1 MNNSRRKFSKQSGG
15 LLPLLLS
22 PFLFSNLKLLY
33 TKQINIDEINLFL
46 INVTKERNFSHGVWK
61 NRQHVMINIK
71 GGDHVGW
78 GETKVS
84 SNQPNFDITTWSK
97 EFKKIKGM
105 NLGEAIEEVRNQFL
119 KGNWRPIITEG
130 LLMTLYDLMGKLENK
145 PTIKIWGL
153 NGSKP
158 VPAIF
163 CILEKDTDMVVNQAK
178 IAVDQNMH
186 R

>member
-1 MNNSRRKFSKQSGG
+1 MNNSRRKFIKQSGG

-46 INVTKERNFSHGVWK
+46 INVNKERNFSHGVWK

-97 EFKKIKGM
+97 EFKKIDKD
-105 NLGEAIEEVRNQFL
+105 V
-119 KGNWRPIITEG
+119 
-130 LLMTLYDLMGKLENK
+130 
-145 PTIKIWGL
+145 IKITSG
-153 NGSKP
+153 NSKIEIESEI
-158 VPAIF
+158 V
-163 CILEKDTDMVVNQAK
+163 EKPK
-178 IAVDQNMH
+178 IEN
-186 R
+186 